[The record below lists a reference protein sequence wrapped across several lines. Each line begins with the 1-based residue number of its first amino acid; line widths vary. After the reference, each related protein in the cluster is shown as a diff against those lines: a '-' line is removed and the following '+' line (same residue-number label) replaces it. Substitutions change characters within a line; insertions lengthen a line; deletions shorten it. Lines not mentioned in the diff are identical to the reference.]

1 MQCCG
6 GVLWR
11 GGVNQEDDR
20 CGIGVRRQAIRAE
33 AGVDIRR
40 AVFSALGS
48 VSPIAGRETETG
60 FRRCG
65 LSG

>member
-33 AGVDIRR
+33 AGLTFD
-40 AVFSALGS
+40 AVC
-48 VSPIAGRETETG
+48 
-60 FRRCG
+60 FRP
-65 LSG
+65 